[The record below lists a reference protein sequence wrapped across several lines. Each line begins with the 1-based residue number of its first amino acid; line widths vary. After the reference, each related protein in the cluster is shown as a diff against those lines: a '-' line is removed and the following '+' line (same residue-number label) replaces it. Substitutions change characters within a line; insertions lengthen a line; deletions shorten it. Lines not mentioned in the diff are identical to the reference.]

1 MMLVRETVQYVT
13 TICSDNINTTQLLKE
28 RMGKHVKNRINLL
41 IVLEL
46 INEITRIS
54 LSPGSMLKDREKKG
68 EKLN

>member
-1 MMLVRETVQYVT
+1 
-13 TICSDNINTTQLLKE
+13 
-28 RMGKHVKNRINLL
+28 MGKHVKNRINLL

>member
-1 MMLVRETVQYVT
+1 MMLVRQTVQYVT